1 MSEDA
6 PGTEAWKA
14 RTSAFDRVRSV
25 AGTVSQPR
33 SASAIA
39 DEAYVAENT
48 ARDHL
53 ERLVDLNV
61 LLTTDREGTT
71 LYAPDPLHT
80 RMETIRDLLESH
92 DRDELIGRK
101 ADLQE
106 RIEEWR
112 ETYDVDSPDELRTLA
127 VETDSARET
136 REVQETAN
144 DWELCRYRLSV
155 LEDAIDNYGTYSRQ
169 DHASA

>member
-14 RTSAFDRVRSV
+14 HTSAFDRVRSA
-25 AGTVSQPR
+25 AGTVSHPR
-33 SASAIA
+33 SASSIA
-39 DEAYVAENT
+39 DEAHVAENT

-61 LLTTDREGTT
+61 LLTTGRDGTT

-92 DRDELIGRK
+92 DQDDLIERK

-106 RIEEWR
+106 RIEGWR
-112 ETYDVDSPDELRTLA
+112 ETYGIDSPNELRALA
-127 VETDSARET
+127 SDTATARET
-136 REVQETAN
+136 RELRETAN
-144 DWELCRYRLSV
+144 DWELCRYRLSLV
-155 LEDAIDNYGTYSRQ
+155 EDAIKNYGAYSRP
-169 DHASA
+169 DRASA